1 MGRMCNGRNKIQ
13 GEPRMSDDVRRE
25 LEEIKNTLNEIRRS
39 LPMIAPYYPVTYNT
53 NDTYVG
59 PCHGY
64 NPDFGKK

>member
-1 MGRMCNGRNKIQ
+1 
-13 GEPRMSDDVRRE
+13 MSDDVRRE
-25 LEEIKNTLNEIRRS
+25 LEEIKKTLEEIRRS